1 MEASALQHAGAAGL
15 HGRSPLLRLQSDE
28 RLVALIRRGNHH
40 AFEALVARYQSRLLA
55 FCRHML
61 SSREDAEDVLQEVFA
76 AAFNAMLADEREINV
91 RPWLYRIARN
101 RSLNH
106 LRRTQAVGMDSMDVH
121 LSEGGLTTAD
131 KVHKREEFR
140 LLIADVQDLPETQR
154 TALLLRE
161 IDALSYDQIA
171 EAMETTVPS
180 VKSLLVRARVSLA
193 EAAEARL
200 LSCEEVRLELGEV
213 AEGLTR
219 TSAPV
224 RRHLRTCERCVA
236 FRKALRSNNRAMAA
250 LYPIGPLVLFKKLLL
265 THLGAS
271 AAASSAGTAGAAAG
285 SAGAGAALQ
294 VGFGTV
300 ASKAV
305 AGLAAAAIVTAG
317 AVEVQHAAKP
327 RAEREKTQMAQVK
340 PVQTAVPPAPTA
352 VPTVAPVLTS
362 DAPQASENERGARK
376 VKLTPENE
384 RKLAAP
390 DATPTSTPGATPTG
404 TPTPTPTAEGHGG
417 DTTALPTDTL
427 GTAQPGSGS
436 YTPPATG
443 HRPDALLRFPHA
455 GRDAAGHRPGDRS
468 RGERD
473 AHGAAR
479 ADARPDAGHGFPH
492 AHADGHADAARGRG
506 DAGRDA
512 ARRSVEGEL
521 LSLLALAGDHV
532 RVARGLG
539 QRQPRERL
547 LPVGGRRAQPL
558 VGLVQRQAVGQRQE
572 AVDRGPLLA
581 VDLELV
587 LARGADVDDPAV
599 LAQRLDQRVEGLL
612 ARVEPVERER
622 AARAFLEHGH
632 DVEQVQLALGRLPDR
647 GRAEDDAV
655 AGVLGL
661 VGRRDGQHARADRAG
676 AQAEHDVAGVE
687 AQAHEGPGLVDRAVV
702 VLELHLEPVPGFAHR
717 DPVADDGRGDQPVPV
732 VALLVGRGGER

>member
-1 MEASALQHAGAAGL
+1 VGCNRTSYEVLEASALQHAGAAGI

-28 RLVALIRRGNHH
+28 RLVVLIRRGNHH

-106 LRRTQAVGMDSMDVH
+106 LRRAQAVGMDSMDVH

-213 AEGLTR
+213 AEGLAR

-224 RRHLRTCERCVA
+224 RRHLRTCERCAA
-236 FRKALRSNNRAMAA
+236 FRKALRANNRAMAA
-250 LYPIGPLVLFKKLLL
+250 LYPIGPLVLLKKLLL
-265 THLGAS
+265 THLSAG

-300 ASKAV
+300 ASKAA

-327 RAEREKTQMAQVK
+327 RAEREKTAVAQVQ

-352 VPTVAPVLTS
+352 VPTAAPVLTS
-362 DAPQASENERGARK
+362 DAPQATENERDARK
-376 VKLTPENE
+376 VKLTPQNE
-384 RKLAAP
+384 RKLAAAP
-390 DATPTSTPGATPTG
+390 DASPTSTPGATPTG
-404 TPTPTPTAEGHGG
+404 TPTPTPTPTAEGHGG

-436 YTPPATG
+436 YTPPAPDTG
-443 HRPDALLRFPHA
+443 PTLSAVTPTPVA
-455 GRDAAGHRPGDRS
+455 TPPATAPVTAPEES
-468 RGERD
+468 ATPSAPPAPTPVPTPVVVATPTPTPTPTATPTPVSEEPPPV
-473 AHGAAR
+473 ATPPAAR
-479 ADARPDAGHGFPH
+479 
-492 AHADGHADAARGRG
+492 
-506 DAGRDA
+506 
-512 ARRSVEGEL
+512 
-521 LSLLALAGDHV
+521 
-532 RVARGLG
+532 
-539 QRQPRERL
+539 
-547 LPVGGRRAQPL
+547 
-558 VGLVQRQAVGQRQE
+558 
-572 AVDRGPLLA
+572 
-581 VDLELV
+581 
-587 LARGADVDDPAV
+587 
-599 LAQRLDQRVEGLL
+599 
-612 ARVEPVERER
+612 
-622 AARAFLEHGH
+622 
-632 DVEQVQLALGRLPDR
+632 
-647 GRAEDDAV
+647 
-655 AGVLGL
+655 
-661 VGRRDGQHARADRAG
+661 
-676 AQAEHDVAGVE
+676 
-687 AQAHEGPGLVDRAVV
+687 
-702 VLELHLEPVPGFAHR
+702 
-717 DPVADDGRGDQPVPV
+717 
-732 VALLVGRGGER
+732 